1 MEKVTLW
8 TLNPLQIFKGKVNVP
23 KGSTYAMHC
32 FNVSMR
38 KEVEKKQVAEVCN
51 WLEQWYTEEERRG
64 ALKSLR
70 KNVKER
76 LNEYTVIFNK

>member
-8 TLNPLQIFKGKVNVP
+8 TLNPLLTFKGKVNVP

-32 FNVSMR
+32 FNESITR
-38 KEVEKKQVAEVCN
+38 EVEKEADVVRF
-51 WLEQWYTEEERRG
+51 EQWYTEEERRE
-64 ALKSLR
+64 ALKNLR